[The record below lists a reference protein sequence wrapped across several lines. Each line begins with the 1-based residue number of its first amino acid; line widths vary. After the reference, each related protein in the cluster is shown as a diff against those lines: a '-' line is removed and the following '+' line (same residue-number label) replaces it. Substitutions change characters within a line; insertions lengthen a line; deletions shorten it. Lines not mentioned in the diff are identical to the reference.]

1 MSLARFYSRINEAIS
16 PLLSGIDD
24 LEAFLSERIVCLEA
38 PDDLEAHP
46 VHLAGFVLA
55 TNLCARLYPRL
66 RLIGPDRVVS
76 QCRSVIEQINP
87 LCEVEAKLDECH
99 GGLSWA
105 VRPSRDNF
113 VVVAPV
119 GWEVQVDLED
129 SSQVQQSNILV
140 SLAAATIGV
149 GEVFRSVFAPF
160 LRSGR
165 SQPSPGRLNVLTL
178 DESSQAQ
185 ALPGMPSNVEI
196 GRVHLA
202 GAGAIGQA
210 FIYTLARTSIRGTLV
225 VVDPESI
232 SLSNLQRYI
241 LANDS
246 DVDLSKCSLVARAL
260 RSSSLQVICIE
271 DHWERAELSTNG
283 PVEVVCTSVDS
294 ARVRMG
300 IQSGLP
306 QRIYNGWTQPA
317 DLGWSRHENF
327 GVDPCLACL
336 YWPNRPL
343 LNEHELIAKATRQDE
358 LRVLGYLTYRPTV
371 DQPLQP
377 EQIPRIP
384 DLPLPTGSAEWTERS
399 ILDDIIASL
408 GIDIEH
414 RRLWQGKEL
423 RDLYREGICGGAL
436 ISKETADVPQ
446 EMAVPLAH
454 QSVLAGIM
462 LTAQLLIDSS
472 PELRPF
478 RAQTIEARFDV
489 LAGFPQSIGRPRQRT
504 QNCICS
510 DRDFLE
516 RYQSKWQHEPF
527 IHQDPSNS

>member
-16 PLLSGIDD
+16 PLLSGIEDFGT
-24 LEAFLSERIVCLEA
+24 FLSEKIVCLDA

-66 RLIGPDRVVS
+66 RLLGPDRVVS

-87 LCEVEAKLDECH
+87 VCEVETKPGECH

-105 VRPSRDNF
+105 VRPSCDHS

-119 GWEVQVDLED
+119 GWEVQVDLEG
-129 SSQVQQSNILV
+129 SSQIQPSNMLV
-140 SLAAATIGV
+140 SLAAASIGV

-160 LRSGR
+160 LHSGR
-165 SQPSPGRLNVLTL
+165 SQPAPGRLNVLTL
-178 DESSQAQ
+178 DEPSQ
-185 ALPGMPSNVEI
+185 ALPGMPSNIEI

-210 FIYTLARTSIRGTLV
+210 FIYTLARTSVRGTLV

-232 SLSNLQRYI
+232 TLSNLQRYI
-241 LANDS
+241 LANDG
-246 DVDLSKCSLVARAL
+246 DVGLSKCSLINRAL
-260 RSSSLQVICIE
+260 RSSSLQSICVE
-271 DHWERAELSTNG
+271 DNWERVELSTDG
-283 PVEVVCTSVDS
+283 PVEVVCTAVDS

-343 LNEHELIAKATRQDE
+343 PNEHELIARATRQDE
-358 LRVLGYLTYRPTV
+358 LRVLGYLTYRPAV

-384 DLPLPTGSAEWTERS
+384 DLPLPTDSAEWTCT
-399 ILDDIIASL
+399 L
-408 GIDIEH
+408 GPPIGP
-414 RRLWQGKEL
+414 RG
-423 RDLYREGICGGAL
+423 YYVGGGVV
-436 ISKETADVPQ
+436 D
-446 EMAVPLAH
+446 
-454 QSVLAGIM
+454 
-462 LTAQLLIDSS
+462 
-472 PELRPF
+472 
-478 RAQTIEARFDV
+478 
-489 LAGFPQSIGRPRQRT
+489 
-504 QNCICS
+504 
-510 DRDFLE
+510 
-516 RYQSKWQHEPF
+516 
-527 IHQDPSNS
+527 